1 MDEKELAAQL
11 QSTKDDAEE
20 WGAATSDPDSTDPA
34 VASRGNSAPK
44 RRLAAMV
51 SVRLS
56 PEELQ
61 TVQARAAERG
71 ESVSG
76 YVRGVVLRDITVV
89 KQVFRLPAF
98 VSTSEPYVFE
108 IAGSPLIIDGGQLP
122 TRAS

>member
-11 QSTKDDAEE
+11 QSTKDDVDE
-20 WGAATSDPDSTDPA
+20 WGNATPDPDSTDPA
-34 VASRGNSAPK
+34 VASGTKSAPK

-56 PEELQ
+56 PEELEA
-61 TVQARAAERG
+61 VQARAAERG

-76 YVRGVVLRDITVV
+76 YLRGVALRDVTVV
-89 KQVFRLPAF
+89 NRTFRLPVF
-98 VSTSEPYVFE
+98 VSTSESYVFE
-108 IAGSPLIIDGGQLP
+108 IAGSPNIMDGGRLL